1 MVLMSEFADFFQVP
15 DIAWQ
20 ATMPPTRH
28 AVPAR
33 YAGDLTVGAE
43 LTIGRPGHYFIDDQ
57 RLARSSREEITLP
70 GETES
75 REALGVAAPFAFEL
89 AKAFPKAGLTMQW
102 WPLDYTWVYRDA
114 LNPGQDASDAT
125 ADPDS
130 TWLDNTRRGVSTW
143 LDNIRP
149 GIDSPPT
156 RTARPARELPAV
168 TGMKLRLQHEPGS
181 WSWWIAVSEPVDVDG
196 EFVVRVM
203 TPEHYWLTQVM
214 YESDQHSR
222 PVPLHRLFG
231 YL

>member
-1 MVLMSEFADFFQVP
+1 MSEWADFFQVP

-20 ATMPPTRH
+20 ATVPPTRH

-33 YAGDLTVGAE
+33 YAGDLSVGAE
-43 LTIGRPGHYFIDDQ
+43 LTIGRPGSYFIDDQ

-114 LNPGQDASDAT
+114 LNPGQDAPGAT
-125 ADPDS
+125 DEPAERSLGS
-130 TWLDNTRRGVSTW
+130 TTTW

-149 GIDSPPT
+149 GLDVPPT
-156 RTARPARELPAV
+156 RSPRPARELPAI

-181 WSWWIAVSEPVDVDG
+181 WSWWVAVSEPVDVDG

-203 TPEHYWLTQVM
+203 RPEHFWLTQVM
-214 YESDQHSR
+214 YESDEHSR
-222 PVPLHRLFG
+222 AVPLHRLFG